1 VHDLLQPLNAAR
13 MFTSLLRSHL
23 HDEAG
28 RHVADSIEGA
38 LAAQDAIL
46 TSLLDISR
54 MESGQL
60 EVHVRDLPL
69 GPLLQVV
76 SHNFGVLAESQA

>member
-1 VHDLLQPLNAAR
+1 

-28 RHVADSIEGA
+28 RHTADSIEGA

-46 TSLLDISR
+46 NSLLDISR

-60 EVHVRDLPL
+60 DVHMRDVPL
-69 GPLLQVV
+69 GPLLQVL